1 VTRKKPLSGEGKN
14 IVSQDDLFG
23 APAGWYPD
31 PLGLPQL
38 RWWNNHAWTEQTS
51 AARQPMVMQDT
62 KFAWAD
68 DELPTRREERER
80 ERAADEREPVA
91 KVAPTVDSLRELE
104 PPRAFTKI
112 DEPEPVATPAYTAPV
127 VETPAPSAA
136 QPAAAQPAAAQ
147 PAAAAQTAA
156 PAAPTATAPAA
167 APAAPAAAATEAPAN
182 SLYTPD
188 PFVELD
194 EHVVNMTPSFGNL
207 FDATTPG
214 ANLLMGAT
222 ETSLDNL
229 FGAKADRRPRRAT
242 PLLTAESLAPA
253 RAVGKSNARVSTG
266 PAWIIAMVPLIQLV
280 VALLYLTAFG
290 MAANLTVFI
299 AILAVPYLLVV
310 ALAFVDYRQL
320 KAGGHA
326 KPAHWLWAFLSA
338 PVYLIVRARTVIRE
352 TGHGIGP
359 VLVWFGLAALHAASA
374 LAIPGLLISLMPGF
388 FSAQIEQSV
397 ARDAFNSAASEMSV
411 TCPEVP
417 PLLIGET
424 VECQG
429 LASNGSNYDI
439 TVALERAN
447 GWILWQVTDW
457 GVWGL
462 KE

>member
-1 VTRKKPLSGEGKN
+1 
-14 IVSQDDLFG
+14 
-23 APAGWYPD
+23 
-31 PLGLPQL
+31 
-38 RWWNNHAWTEQTS
+38 
-51 AARQPMVMQDT
+51 MVMQDT

-112 DEPEPVATPAYTAPV
+112 DEPEPVATPAFTAPV
-127 VETPAPSAA
+127 VETPAP
-136 QPAAAQPAAAQ
+136 AAAQATA
-147 PAAAAQTAA
+147 PAAAATA
-156 PAAPTATAPAA
+156 PAAPTVTTPAA

-182 SLYTPD
+182 TLYTPD

-326 KPAHWLWAFLSA
+326 RPAHWLWAFLSA

-411 TCPEVP
+411 SCPAVP

-462 KE
+462 ND

>member
-112 DEPEPVATPAYTAPV
+112 DEPEPVAAPAFTAPV
-127 VETPAPSAA
+127 VETPAP
-136 QPAAAQPAAAQ
+136 AAAQA
-147 PAAAAQTAA
+147 AA
-156 PAAPTATAPAA
+156 PAAAPTAPAAQTVTTPAA
-167 APAAPAAAATEAPAN
+167 APAAPAAAAAATEAPAN

-253 RAVGKSNARVSTG
+253 RAAGKSNARVSTG

-299 AILAVPYLLVV
+299 AILAVPYLVVV

-326 KPAHWLWAFLSA
+326 RPAHWLWAFLSA

-359 VLVWFGLAALHAASA
+359 VLVWFGLAALHAVSA

-411 TCPEVP
+411 SCPDVP

-462 KE
+462 DD